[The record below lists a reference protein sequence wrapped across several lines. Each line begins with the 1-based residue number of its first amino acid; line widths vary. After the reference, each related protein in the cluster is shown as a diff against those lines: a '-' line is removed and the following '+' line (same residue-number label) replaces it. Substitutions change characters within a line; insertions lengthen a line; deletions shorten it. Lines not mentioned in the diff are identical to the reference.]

1 MNYTITLSETEKL
14 AMEYVAYDVK
24 SWIENVAHH
33 RAGIAIEDLYRIAVD
48 KYLENNI
55 QVPPT
60 KEEIIAGA
68 YEYGWVKTAKQK
80 TDEELS
86 SEQ

>member
-55 QVPPT
+55 QIPST

-68 YEYGWVKTAKQK
+68 YENGWVKTAKQK